1 MHQVLVV
8 YNLEL
13 DNKYNHLVNNKFLN
27 MDQEVNKFHMIK
39 LVEYLDNKVLVNNPV
54 HSTDQVI
61 KRQIKIL

>member
-1 MHQVLVV
+1 MV